1 MRWDYNVSFAMYR
14 GAASK
19 MYGVF
24 ETHWEEGPIAP
35 IRRGGRMCG
44 EACGTMIDSHGAQ
57 PGRRFV
63 SGRLESGLWLDRS
76 TWNLKRADSAT
87 RVACSVH
94 IRSATRAACSVHIRS
109 VDTSGPERQNSV
121 ALTVWESRK
130 QRECE
135 TIETDDQSGASF
147 LDKVPDIY
155 CAFSGRL

>member
-1 MRWDYNVSFAMYR
+1 MRWDCNVSFAMYR
-14 GAASK
+14 GAALK

-24 ETHWEEGPIAP
+24 KTHWEEGPIAP

-57 PGRRFV
+57 PSRRFV
-63 SGRLESGLWLDRS
+63 SRRLESGLWLDRS

-87 RVACSVH
+87 RVACS
-94 IRSATRAACSVHIRS
+94 AHIRS
-109 VDTSGPERQNSV
+109 VDTTGPERQNGV

-135 TIETDDQSGASF
+135 TVDTDDQSGASV
-147 LDKVPDIY
+147 LDKVPDVLSA
-155 CAFSGRL
+155 AFRASRFWAVGIRGT